1 VQTDLAQ
8 KKKKKKKK
16 KDHGNGPEVFGHIL

>member
-1 VQTDLAQ
+1 VQTDLA

-16 KDHGNGPEVFGHIL
+16 KKVHGNGPEVFGCVL